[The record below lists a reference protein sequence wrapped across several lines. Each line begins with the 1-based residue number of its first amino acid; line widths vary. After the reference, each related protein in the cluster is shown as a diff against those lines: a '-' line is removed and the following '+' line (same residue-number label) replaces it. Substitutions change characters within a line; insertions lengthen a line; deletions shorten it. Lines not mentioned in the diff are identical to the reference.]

1 MAYALVRVRGHPGV
15 NKDIEDTLKMLNLT
29 RANHCVVL
37 PETESVRGMIN
48 KVNNYITWGE
58 VSEETLARLIKFRGR
73 LKGDKSIDDS
83 YVAENS
89 EYSSIISLAKGI
101 AGGEMKYSKIK
112 DIKPLFR
119 LSPPN
124 KGYEGIKRS
133 YKDGG
138 TLGYRG
144 DDINELIERMI

>member
-15 NKDIEDTLKMLNLT
+15 NKDIEDTLSMLNLT
-29 RANHCVVL
+29 RANHCVVV
-37 PETESVRGMIN
+37 PETKTVRGMIN

-58 VSEETLARLIKFRGR
+58 MNEETLARLIKFRGK
-73 LKGDKSIDDS
+73 LKGDKPVDDS

-101 AGGEMKYSKIK
+101 AGGEVKYSQVK
-112 DIKPLFR
+112 DVKPLFR

-133 YKDGG
+133 YREGG
-138 TLGYRG
+138 ALGYRG
-144 DDINELIERMI
+144 EDINELIERMI